1 MKSIKY
7 LLILITLL
15 FVTIQCKKEKPEFLR
30 PQVTTGEYNP
40 ENGTAIGTI
49 KHLSRYIMEYG
60 HIWGTTTPTIDTFL
74 NRTIHTDITLQDST
88 QIVSTISGLQ
98 ADETYFIRSY
108 VTDEFENTWYG
119 DVVIQYSPSDYIKA
133 CLTSSHAECEIHA
146 CSVHFDA
153 SCSGGDE
160 ITTYKWDFNGDNVF
174 DHISDSPIADHNYT
188 TAGTYYP
195 RLYIVND
202 RNFFDDTIF
211 TLQVFET
218 EQTLIPCFLA
228 SDTLAVV
235 GTTIDF
241 DASCS
246 QNAVYYKWDFDGDG
260 LLDYFGAEAITE
272 SYTYNTP
279 GDFTATLTV
288 TNDDDITATDSIHI
302 KINPLPLVT
311 PTACF
316 FASITEAEAGTEIEF
331 YASCSEDALIYRWD
345 FDGDGDFDMGGTGME
360 TVTHVFETAGE
371 YEVILEVVSVDN
383 ITHSDTI
390 TITISSPTL
399 ITPEA
404 CINANAATIAEVHE
418 TIYLDASCSQDE
430 VTYKWDFGDGTIL
443 NGNQLE
449 VASHSYDVQGNY
461 TVTLTVESIDGVQDS
476 DTHTIEIN
484 EPTPIIPIACIA
496 SEVPSTVE
504 IGETIYFDASCSE
517 NAVSYKWNFGDGT
530 IVESVSSLI
539 EHTYIVPDNYVVTLV
554 VKSSDEEESIPFI
567 TSEIVC
573 NAPPPEE
580 VTIYPPDMEDICPRH
595 IAGNRDFNSH
605 GPNVTVICEAIFND
619 SEIYIHVYFNLI
631 QTTDDWTEGQFDDY
645 IKIYD
650 VPNGKKISNILSD
663 NLSITLFEDTDHGA
677 DVVHSGGNF
686 GTEGDIGI
694 SGNLAET
701 FIVIGDTDGND
712 VPAANDICS
721 EHHGELNIYFNPITI
736 ELIDE

>member
-7 LLILITLL
+7 LLILTTLL
-15 FVTIQCKKEKPEFLR
+15 FVTIQCKKEKPDFPR
-30 PQVTTGEYNP
+30 PEITTGEYNP

-49 KHLSRYIMEYG
+49 SYLSEYVAEYG
-60 HIWGTTTPTIDTFL
+60 HIWGTTTPTIDSFL
-74 NRTIHTDITLQDST
+74 DRSIHTDIIIQDSVE
-88 QIVSTISGLQ
+88 IISNIPEFPT
-98 ADETYFIRSY
+98 DSTYFIRAY
-108 VTDEFENTWYG
+108 VIDKFGNDWY
-119 DVVIQYSPSDYIKA
+119 DNVVIVYSPSDYIKA
-133 CLTSSHAECEIHA
+133 CLTTSHTECETHE
-146 CSVHFDA
+146 CGVRFDA
-153 SCSGGDE
+153 SCSVGE
-160 ITTYKWDFNGDNVF
+160 VATYKWDFNGDNVF
-174 DHISDSPIADHNYT
+174 DYISDAEIADYTYT

-195 RLYIVND
+195 RLYIVNS
-202 RNFFDDTIF
+202 NNVSSDTIF
-211 TLQVFET
+211 TLQVYET
-218 EQTLIPCFLA
+218 EQTLVSCFLA
-228 SDTLAVV
+228 GTDTADIN
-235 GTTIDF
+235 TTIPF

-246 QNAVYYKWDFDGDG
+246 RNATYYEWDFDGDG
-260 LLDYFGAEAITE
+260 LIDEHGETLTTPT
-272 SYTYNTP
+272 YTYTNP
-279 GDFTATLTV
+279 GNFTVKLTV
-288 TNDDDITATDSIHI
+288 KNTDGITATDSIQI
-302 KINPLPLVT
+302 QINPLDIIT

-331 YASCSEDALIYRWD
+331 YASCSQDALIYRWD
-345 FDGDGDFDMGGTGME
+345 FDGDRDFDMGGIGMQ
-360 TVTHVFETAGE
+360 TVTHIFETEGE

-390 TITISSPTL
+390 TIKINPPTL

-404 CINANAATIAEVHE
+404 CITADTTTIAEVGE
-418 TIYLDASCSQDE
+418 TIYLDASCSQNE

-443 NGNQLE
+443 NGSQLE
-449 VASHSYDVQGNY
+449 VASNSYDVPANY
-461 TVTLTVESIDGVQDS
+461 TVTLIVESVDGVQDS

-484 EPTPIIPIACIA
+484 EPTLIRPVACIE
-496 SEVPSTVE
+496 SGVPSTVE